1 MDKRF
6 KILSSNLKT
15 LNILLL
21 FLFFIV
27 VIACHKQKAGLTLAG
42 SNSITPFAELL
53 AEEYMLLNPH
63 ARIHVQDGGSTAG
76 ILAVRN
82 NAAHI
87 GMSSRPLSPT
97 ERDLIPITI
106 AKDAIA
112 IIVNPKNPINDL
124 SIQQIKLIFSG
135 KIKNWKDVGGLPNPI
150 VVITREEGSGTRDSF
165 QRMVME
171 KDEITLEAL
180 VQDAS
185 GTIRQLV
192 ADDPNAIGYIS
203 LGLVNKM
210 VKPLKI
216 SGIEPNIENIENGK
230 YKLVRPFLFVL
241 KTEPKGEVKSFL
253 DFVLSK
259 KGQQLLAKEGLVPV
273 IKE

>member
-1 MDKRF
+1 MGNKHKIRYILIF
-6 KILSSNLKT
+6 ILSL
-15 LNILLL
+15 IL
-21 FLFFIV
+21 I
-27 VIACHKQKAGLTLAG
+27 IACQRQKAGLTLAG

-53 AEEYMLLNPH
+53 AEEYMLLYLNT
-63 ARIHVQDGGSTAG
+63 RIHVQDGGSTAG
-76 ILAVRN
+76 IVAVRN

-87 GMSSRPLSPT
+87 GMSSRLLSSS
-97 ERDLIPITI
+97 EKDLIPITI

-112 IIVNPKNPINDL
+112 VIVNPKNPVNNL
-124 SIQQIKLIFSG
+124 SIHQIREIFSG
-135 KIKNWKDVGGLPNPI
+135 KIKNWAEVGGVPNPI
-150 VVITREEGSGTRDSF
+150 IVITREEGSGTRDSF
-165 QRMVME
+165 QNMVMG

-203 LGLVNKM
+203 LGLVNEKI
-210 VKPLKI
+210 KPLKI

-230 YKLVRPFLFVL
+230 YILVRPFLFVL
-241 KTEPKGEVKSFL
+241 KTEPQCEVKSFIN
-253 DFVLSK
+253 FVLSK
-259 KGQQLLAKEGLVPV
+259 KGQQLLAREGLVPV